1 MAQQKHRMVWER
13 RHGQVGAGMKLK
25 GEEGWGEIPK
35 KPIKGFIGE
44 TIDEEEMKKDKH
56 KTWTLNW
63 GH

>member
-1 MAQQKHRMVWER
+1 MVWKR